1 MTESELHRRLDDLE
15 SRLAYLESRHDPRV
29 GPGGDASP
37 TDALP
42 TSAVPAEAPEMGHA
56 SVTYTGSGEWNGAP
70 LAWRMEHSWDAVRT
84 LAGDSAAR
92 VLGALSSGLRLR
104 IVAALLERPCTTAE
118 LVERLEQ
125 PSSGQLFHHLR
136 ELLAA
141 GVVHQPVR
149 GTYAVR
155 RQDVVPLLA
164 LLAAAID
171 VGGPDGTGE
180 PQ

>member
-1 MTESELHRRLDDLE
+1 MPDTDPHQRLDALE
-15 SRLAYLESRHDPRV
+15 SRVARLESQLGAETRREGATGSGDPTPGVAAGTGAATV
-29 GPGGDASP
+29 G
-37 TDALP
+37 
-42 TSAVPAEAPEMGHA
+42 
-56 SVTYTGSGEWNGAP
+56 YTGSGEWNGAP

-92 VLGALSSGLRLR
+92 VLGALSSTMRLR
-104 IVAALLERPCTTAE
+104 VVAALLEQPHTTAE

-141 GVVHQPVR
+141 GIVHQPVR
-149 GTYAVR
+149 GTYALR

-171 VGGPDGTGE
+171 VGGPDGPGE

>member
-15 SRLAYLESRHDPRV
+15 SRLAHLESRHV
-29 GPGGDASP
+29 QGIGHGGGAPP
-37 TDALP
+37 TGTAP
-42 TSAVPAEAPEMGHA
+42 TSAVPAEVPEIGHA
-56 SVTYTGSGEWNGAP
+56 SVAYTGSGEWNGNP
-70 LAWRMEHSWDAVRT
+70 LVWRMAHSWDAVRT

-92 VLGALSSGLRLR
+92 VLGALASGLRLR

-155 RQDVVPLLA
+155 RQDVVPLLT

-171 VGGPDGTGE
+171 VGGPDGAGE